1 MDLQVRFWCSESN
14 VSKTRYLGSRF
25 QYSATAD
32 ALLEELLKRLPS
44 SPTIDKMTQFAVDE
58 SNTNW
63 LVLKKM
69 NEYREKEEMPPMEC
83 IGPCGLHVISG
94 ALQTGV
100 KAAERD
106 IEKVLNSVYKF
117 LHKVPL
123 RRADYLK
130 LADTKLF
137 PHGFSPTRWVENDVV
152 ADRGIQIWNVIVKLI
167 KFILKK
173 LESYGPKD
181 NKLFDNLEQHYNNP
195 LIKVKL
201 HLFKDIAFILHEF
214 LVTFQS
220 DNPMAPFVGMEIARI
235 IKSLIRLFIP
245 ETIII

>member
-1 MDLQVRFWCSESN
+1 MDKAKFDELSFNITIFQCVDLQVRFWCSESN

-100 KAAERD
+100 KAA
-106 IEKVLNSVYKF
+106 
-117 LHKVPL
+117 
-123 RRADYLK
+123 
-130 LADTKLF
+130 
-137 PHGFSPTRWVENDVV
+137 
-152 ADRGIQIWNVIVKLI
+152 
-167 KFILKK
+167 
-173 LESYGPKD
+173 
-181 NKLFDNLEQHYNNP
+181 
-195 LIKVKL
+195 
-201 HLFKDIAFILHEF
+201 
-214 LVTFQS
+214 
-220 DNPMAPFVGMEIARI
+220 
-235 IKSLIRLFIP
+235 
-245 ETIII
+245 